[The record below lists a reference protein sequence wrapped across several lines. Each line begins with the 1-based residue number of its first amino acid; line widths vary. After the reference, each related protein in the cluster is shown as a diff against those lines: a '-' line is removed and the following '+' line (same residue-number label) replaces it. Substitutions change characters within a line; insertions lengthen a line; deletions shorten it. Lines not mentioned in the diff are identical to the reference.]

1 MIYVV
6 IQYINQKSPPKD
18 FWQTGEGREARA
30 ELWVEVLASVEIFEF
45 LEPERNRK
53 VDDIVKV
60 LTEQEQALLDKM
72 LVNPVILG
80 TTPPSDVADCQV
92 SSSICCSVV

>member
-1 MIYVV
+1 M
-6 IQYINQKSPPKD
+6 D
-18 FWQTGEGREARA
+18 
-30 ELWVEVLASVEIFEF
+30 SVEIFEF

-80 TTPPSDVADCQV
+80 TTPPSDEADCQV
-92 SSSICCSVV
+92 TSRGLTCPPSVARCSARPW